1 MIYMAITK
9 EQYERL
15 LKRLDAIQEE
25 IEEIHRELLTEVI
38 NDDEVSESERKE
50 IESIMEENDFRTIED
65 WKKEE
70 PLD

>member
-1 MIYMAITK
+1 MAITK

-25 IEEIHRELLTEVI
+25 IEEIHRELLTEVV
-38 NDDEVSESERKE
+38 NDDEVTESERKE

>member
-1 MIYMAITK
+1 MAITK
-9 EQYERL
+9 EQYEKL
-15 LKRLDAIQEE
+15 IKRLDAIQEE

-38 NDDEVSESERKE
+38 NDDELTESECKE
-50 IESIMEENDFRTIED
+50 IDSIIEENEFKTIEE

>member
-1 MIYMAITK
+1 MAITK
-9 EQYERL
+9 EQYEKL
-15 LKRLDAIQEE
+15 IKRLDAIQEE

-38 NDDEVSESERKE
+38 NDDELTESERKE
-50 IESIMEENDFRTIED
+50 IDSIIEENEFKTIEE

>member
-1 MIYMAITK
+1 MAITK

-50 IESIMEENDFRTIED
+50 IDSIMEENDFRTIED